1 MTLEKNSNE
10 NDSTVIPE
18 KFLDKE
24 GNVNVNDLA
33 KSYVALEK
41 KLGAPKEGSPSDA
54 KGYKINLKS
63 PLLVMDEKI
72 NERLFALG
80 LTNDQVQGV
89 YDIAA
94 EILIPQIQAMT
105 EQLSADKEL
114 QELEEKLRY
123 YKTDLEA
130 TIEALEDK
138 TIHYTERVEYQRDLS
153 EDRIQIA
160 NLEKQIKV
168 LKMGKIIK

>member
-1 MTLEKNSNE
+1 M
-10 NDSTVIPE
+10 
-18 KFLDKE
+18 
-24 GNVNVNDLA
+24 VN
-33 KSYVALEK
+33 
-41 KLGAPKEGSPSDA
+41 
-54 KGYKINLKS
+54 
-63 PLLVMDEKI
+63 I
-72 NERLFALG
+72 NEKR
-80 LTNDQVQGV
+80 
-89 YDIAA
+89 I
-94 EILIPQIQAMT
+94 
-105 EQLSADKEL
+105 KEL